1 MKKETKVE
9 IEYNGKKWMVKKNP
23 SCFVSRTGKY
33 DVSILAESK
42 HGARENDG
50 KLYNRLWIIAAE
62 NGDIIRRGHSLPDF
76 ITTEWLK
83 ENAFITID

>member
-1 MKKETKVE
+1 MRFEH
-9 IEYNGKKWMVKKNP
+9 NGRKWMIKKNS

-42 HGARENDG
+42 HGSRETDG

-62 NGDIIRRGHSLPDF
+62 DGDIIRRGNSLPDF
-76 ITTEWLK
+76 ITAEWLK
-83 ENAFITID
+83 QNAFIDSCDKCK